1 MIWRTSNIRSA
12 PSQHPIVGLRDL
24 MRHRDL
30 RRVLLEQA
38 HRGIEAQVVLRVALA
53 VSALMTVVVLP
64 PATHRTSCAAIA
76 ASYLVWS
83 LVIAMVGRSVGD
95 WPVRW
100 SWLLLLFDLGV
111 LAALTIVAGLDSHAW
126 TADVLRYGFFVMP
139 VLAATALRPWVPI
152 AVCVPTTAVYW
163 VVAAIGRTVN
173 DEEPWW
179 SINLRTAVLAV
190 VCAGA
195 VLLSMIQRRRVLIVG
210 QLVFDRSDLLRQLV
224 ATEDRERRELSE
236 HLHDG
241 ALQYILAARMD
252 MEDLEHSVDPQTFSR
267 LDRALTTSAKLL
279 RSTVSDLNPSVLA
292 ASGLPQA
299 LRGLATDASHR
310 GSFAV
315 DIGVDGWPAG
325 RTSADAVL
333 YATARELLNNVVKHA
348 RASNA
353 WVAADFNEDGARLV
367 VADDGQGIAEGEVD
381 RAVAGGHI
389 GLSSRRTRLE
399 AAGGALTVSARAA
412 GGTTVVAALPAQLLN

>member
-1 MIWRTSNIRSA
+1 M
-12 PSQHPIVGLRDL
+12 
-24 MRHRDL
+24 
-30 RRVLLEQA
+30 
-38 HRGIEAQVVLRVALA
+38 
-53 VSALMTVVVLP
+53 VS
-64 PATHRTSCAAIA
+64 
-76 ASYLVWS
+76 
-83 LVIAMVGRSVGD
+83 
-95 WPVRW
+95 
-100 SWLLLLFDLGV
+100 
-111 LAALTIVAGLDSHAW
+111 
-126 TADVLRYGFFVMP
+126 
-139 VLAATALRPWVPI
+139 
-152 AVCVPTTAVYW
+152 
-163 VVAAIGRTVN
+163 
-173 DEEPWW
+173 
-179 SINLRTAVLAV
+179 
-190 VCAGA
+190 AGA
-195 VLLSMIQRRRVLIVG
+195 VLLSMIQRRRVLTVG
-210 QLVFDRSDLLRQLV
+210 QLVFDRSDLLTQLV

-252 MEDLEHSVDPQTFSR
+252 LEDLEHSVDPQIFSR

-299 LRGLATDASHR
+299 LRGLAADAGHR
-310 GSFAV
+310 GSFLV

-353 WVAADFNEDGARLV
+353 WVAVDFNEDGARLV
-367 VADDGQGIAEGEVD
+367 VADDGQGIAEGDVD